1 MTKRYDRFLRALHEQ
16 TKEDEAKYFLNA
28 LALSYDPHSEYMSP
42 SEMENFSINMRLSL
56 VGIGAMLRSE
66 DGYAKIIELIP
77 GGPAASQGELKVDDK
92 IAAVAQGNEPPVDV
106 VDMKLDK
113 VVDMIRGKKNTVV
126 KLQVI
131 PSGTDRRQQAQDH
144 FHQPRRGQAHRPGG
158 PRRGHRA
165 EEREGRGSAAW
176 AGSRCRVSTPTWT
189 ASTPARA
196 SPRVPPPT

>member
-1 MTKRYDRFLRALHEQ
+1 MR
-16 TKEDEAKYFLNA
+16 

-77 GGPAASQGELKVDDK
+77 GGPAAVEGELKVDDK
-92 IAAVAQGNEPPVDV
+92 ITAVAQGNEAAVDV

-126 KLQVI
+126 KLQVV
-131 PSGTDRRQQAQDH
+131 PAGATDAQQAQDDL
-144 FHQPRRGQAHRPGG
+144 HQPRRGQAHRPGSA
-158 PRRGHRA
+158 RRGHRA
-165 EEREGRGSAAW
+165 EE
-176 AGSRCRVSTPTWT
+176 
-189 ASTPARA
+189 
-196 SPRVPPPT
+196 